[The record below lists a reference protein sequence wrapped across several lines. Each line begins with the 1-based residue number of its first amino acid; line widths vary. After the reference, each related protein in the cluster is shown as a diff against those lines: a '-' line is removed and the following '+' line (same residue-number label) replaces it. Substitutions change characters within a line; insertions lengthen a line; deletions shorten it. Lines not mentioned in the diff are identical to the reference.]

1 MDAHMKWLIT
11 YEYRLQTV
19 KCEEKKSASP
29 SHNYFMLLPFSIKPE
44 LKDHKTN
51 LVALWSFIILP
62 GHWQGFSFNL

>member
-44 LKDHKTN
+44 LKDH
-51 LVALWSFIILP
+51 VQVILP
-62 GHWQGFSFNL
+62 SNSCLLGKQTV